1 MRSYLYYGPRD
12 IRLEKQSIPIPA
24 EGEIL
29 IKNFYAVTGGTDLK
43 TFLRGHPKIIKE
55 IPSAFGY
62 EFIGEVYDK
71 HSSVQNFNIGDYVV
85 PANTAPCFKCFFCE
99 KEEYS
104 LCESLDFLN
113 GAFSEYV
120 LIPARIVKHNLYKV
134 SNLCKLKEL
143 TLTQT
148 LAVALHGFKRSLIK
162 DEDKV
167 IVYGLGPIGQ
177 TFIKLIKH
185 FTKATVYAYAR
196 SEWKLKL
203 AKENGAD
210 YLVNINN
217 LNKEKIVNLSRP
229 LLSYGADIVIEA
241 VGKTDA
247 WETCLELVRKGG
259 LINYFGGCP
268 KGTSISVDTFKLHY
282 DEIKLMGVF
291 HHSPEYMKEA
301 FNLISSDTISMR
313 NLISETFLL
322 SDLEKALKLHEEGKV
337 LKTLIKLRA

>member
-1 MRSYLYYGPRD
+1 MRSYLYYGPQD
-12 IRLEKQSIPIPA
+12 IRLEEQSIPIPQ

-29 IKNFYAVTGGTDLK
+29 VKNLYAVTGGTDLK

-62 EFIGEVYDK
+62 EFIAEVYDK
-71 HSSVQNFNIGDYVV
+71 HCSVKDFNIGDYVV
-85 PANTAPCFKCFFCE
+85 PANTVPCFNCYFCN
-99 KEEYS
+99 KKEYS
-104 LCESLDFLN
+104 LCENLDFLN

-120 LIPARIVKHNLYKV
+120 LLPARIVKHNLYKV

-162 DEDKV
+162 DTDKV

-177 TFIKLIKH
+177 TFIKLIKY

-196 SEWKLKL
+196 SEWKLNL

-210 YLVNINN
+210 ELININN
-217 LNKEKIVNLSRP
+217 LSKNEIIDLSSS
-229 LLSYGADIVIEA
+229 LLKYGADVVIEA

-247 WETCLELVRKGG
+247 WEICLDLVRKGG

-268 KGTSISVDTFKLHY
+268 KGTSISVDTFRLHY
-282 DEIKLMGVF
+282 DEVKLMGVF

-301 FNLISSDTISMR
+301 FELISSNTISMR

-322 SDLEKALKLHEEGKV
+322 DDLKKALELHEEGKV
-337 LKTLIKLRA
+337 LKTLIKLRQ